1 MDHSPST
8 IATEQRTSLMGNAG
22 ATAEKPKKKKL
33 QGVSVPLTILL
44 LVGST
49 LIAAAICVPVAVL
62 AFYGANQTVTNVVK
76 VVRDNYAQIVV
87 NQVLELGAT
96 QARIAQLGAA
106 GIAHLRAIDTIV
118 DGVPHDFMQDK
129 DVMFEYYQ
137 LWQASTALSIGWGRT
152 DGTDTLYIGLQGMSC
167 YNAPIEVP
175 TNCSY
180 LNVEAVNY
188 NNASL
193 TIDSGIKPWFVPEP
207 DTAFPVTPLFYG
219 PTWYWM
225 DDAHTARIGLFSFY
239 WNQWKG
245 FPLGTAGAGAPVGY
259 FDIAV
264 DASLFSAQL
273 EKITLTENSLVVIW
287 GLDGGIIAISR
298 ISALAASDS
307 PSSYIA
313 ENHPLPEISVPAAN
327 ALRTYGS
334 YANLPDTY
342 DEASSTSNGNYFSN
356 MVRIRQYGMDW
367 IVLVSIA
374 ERDINEPIVQSRKKV
389 LITSLCV
396 AFGMLCFAAAASFII
411 TIPLKKLTA
420 IMKQATNMDFSAL
433 STGYLD
439 RKVPISELAE
449 MQRVFS
455 TMLERFAH
463 AIQNNRNL
471 NRPGNSIHSAAAS
484 TLPATTKMG
493 TASQI
498 AAQGMQGSI
507 TATRPIP

>member
-1 MDHSPST
+1 
-8 IATEQRTSLMGNAG
+8 MGNEG
-22 ATAEKPKKKKL
+22 AAAEKPKTKNL
-33 QGVSVPLTILL
+33 QGKSVPLTILL

-49 LIAAAICVPVAVL
+49 LVAAAICVPVAVL
-62 AFYGANQTVTNVVK
+62 AFYGANATVTNVISI
-76 VVRDNYAQIVV
+76 VRQNYAQIVV
-87 NQVLELGAT
+87 NQVLDLGAT

-106 GIAHLRAIDTIV
+106 GVAHLRAINTIV
-118 DGVPHDFMQDK
+118 DGVPHDFLQNT

-137 LWQASTALSIGWGRT
+137 LWQASTALSIGWART
-152 DGTDTLYIGLQGMSC
+152 DGTDNLYLGLQSIAC
-167 YNAPIEVP
+167 YNLTVQVP
-175 TNCSY
+175 GECPF
-180 LNVEAVNY
+180 LNVTAVNY
-188 NNASL
+188 NTATL
-193 TIDSGIKPWFVPEP
+193 TIDSSVLTPWVVPDP
-207 DTAFPVTPLFYG
+207 DTVFPVTPLFYG
-219 PTWYWM
+219 PNWLWI
-225 DDAHTARIGLFSFY
+225 DDANTTRLGLFSFY

-245 FPLGTAGAGAPVGY
+245 FPLGTAGPGVPVGY

-264 DASLFSAQL
+264 DAALFSEQL

-287 GLDGGIIAISR
+287 ALDGGIIAISR
-298 ISALAASDS
+298 PSALAASDS

-313 ENHPLPEISVPAAN
+313 DQHPLPQISVPAKN
-327 ALRTYGS
+327 VLKIYGS

-342 DEASSTSNGNYFSN
+342 DEASPTSDGNYFSN
-356 MVRIRQYGMDW
+356 MVRIKQYGMDW

-396 AFGMLCFAAAASFII
+396 AFGMLCFAAAASFVI

-420 IMKQATNMDFSAL
+420 IMRQATNMDFSAL
-433 STGYLD
+433 SSGYLD

-471 NRPGNSIHSAAAS
+471 NRPSNSIHSAAAS
-484 TLPATTKMG
+484 TMPGTTKMG
-493 TASQI
+493 TASQVASPGGPESI
-498 AAQGMQGSI
+498 ATS
-507 TATRPIP
+507 RPIP

>member
-1 MDHSPST
+1 
-8 IATEQRTSLMGNAG
+8 
-22 ATAEKPKKKKL
+22 
-33 QGVSVPLTILL
+33 
-44 LVGST
+44 
-49 LIAAAICVPVAVL
+49 
-62 AFYGANQTVTNVVK
+62 
-76 VVRDNYAQIVV
+76 
-87 NQVLELGAT
+87 
-96 QARIAQLGAA
+96 
-106 GIAHLRAIDTIV
+106 
-118 DGVPHDFMQDK
+118 
-129 DVMFEYYQ
+129 
-137 LWQASTALSIGWGRT
+137 
-152 DGTDTLYIGLQGMSC
+152 
-167 YNAPIEVP
+167 
-175 TNCSY
+175 
-180 LNVEAVNY
+180 
-188 NNASL
+188 
-193 TIDSGIKPWFVPEP
+193 
-207 DTAFPVTPLFYG
+207 
-219 PTWYWM
+219 
-225 DDAHTARIGLFSFY
+225 
-239 WNQWKG
+239 
-245 FPLGTAGAGAPVGY
+245 
-259 FDIAV
+259 
-264 DASLFSAQL
+264 
-273 EKITLTENSLVVIW
+273 
-287 GLDGGIIAISR
+287 
-298 ISALAASDS
+298 
-307 PSSYIA
+307 
-313 ENHPLPEISVPAAN
+313 
-327 ALRTYGS
+327 
-334 YANLPDTY
+334 
-342 DEASSTSNGNYFSN
+342 